1 MNPKRILIVDDD
13 PDFVLAVRMV
23 LEGEGYQVEEAGNGA
38 EALAKMRA
46 DLPDLVLM
54 DVMMASPLDGY
65 HTTQEIADDPQLR
78 HVPIVMVS
86 VIEETKYAS
95 SFPTDQHLPI
105 VDFLAKPIE
114 PKRLAAKVESWLK
127 L

>member
-1 MNPKRILIVDDD
+1 MNPKKILVVDDD
-13 PDFVLAVRMV
+13 PDFVLAVRMI

-65 HTTQEIADDPQLR
+65 HTTQQIADDPQLR
-78 HVPIVMVS
+78 HVPIVMIS

-105 VDFLAKPIE
+105 IDFLAKPIE
-114 PKRLAAKVESWLK
+114 PTRLVTKVKTWFK
-127 L
+127 P

>member
-1 MNPKRILIVDDD
+1 MNPKKILVVDDD
-13 PDFVLAVRMV
+13 PDFVLAVRMI

-46 DLPDLVLM
+46 DLPDLVLI

-65 HTTQEIADDPQLR
+65 HTTQQIADDPQLR
-78 HVPIVMVS
+78 HVPIVMIS

-105 VDFLAKPIE
+105 IDFLAKPIE
-114 PKRLAAKVESWLK
+114 PTRLVTKVKTWFK
-127 L
+127 P

>member
-1 MNPKRILIVDDD
+1 MNPKKILIVDDD

-46 DLPDLVLM
+46 DVPDLVLM

-65 HTTQEIADDPQLR
+65 HTTQQIADDPQLR
-78 HVPIVMVS
+78 HVPIVMIS
-86 VIEETKYAS
+86 VIEETQYAS

-105 VDFLAKPIE
+105 IDFLAKPIE
-114 PKRLAAKVESWLK
+114 PTRLVTKVKTWFK
-127 L
+127 P

>member
-1 MNPKRILIVDDD
+1 MNPKKILIVDDD

-105 VDFLAKPIE
+105 IDFLAKPIE

-127 L
+127 P

>member
-1 MNPKRILIVDDD
+1 MNPKKILIVDDD

-38 EALAKMRA
+38 DALAKMRA

-127 L
+127 P

>member
-1 MNPKRILIVDDD
+1 MNPKKILIVDDD

-38 EALAKMRA
+38 DALAKMHA

-114 PKRLAAKVESWLK
+114 PTRLVTKVKGWLK
-127 L
+127 P

>member
-1 MNPKRILIVDDD
+1 MNPKKILIVDDD

-38 EALAKMRA
+38 DALAKMRA

-105 VDFLAKPIE
+105 IDFLAKPIE

-127 L
+127 P

>member
-1 MNPKRILIVDDD
+1 MNPKKILIVDDD

-38 EALAKMRA
+38 DALAKMRA

-114 PKRLAAKVESWLK
+114 PKRLATKVKSWLMP
-127 L
+127 